1 MTEKGWFARRFDA
14 LRRMARVLSR
24 PVRRAARGGGVA
36 VLVYRGYGSATEIFL
51 IGRVL
56 HEYGGTP
63 SGAAFADLVRR
74 TLQRGVS
81 GAELTARFGS
91 DEARISTDR
100 DGYFRVHLRLER
112 PPPAACCWHTVEVT
126 LEGRKPVVAQGEVFI
141 PPPTCRLVTISDID
155 DTVVYTGVANKAKM
169 LWRLFMQD
177 PADRVAFPGTAA
189 LLNAL
194 HRGRTGDEMNP
205 MLYVSR
211 GPWSIYELLDEFF
224 NRHEIPVGPILFL
237 REWGLTLSNP
247 LPRLAKGHKLALIR
261 NMLELYDTLPFIL
274 IGDSGQKD
282 PEIYA
287 QVVEEHPGRVEAIYI
302 RDVTRS
308 AERDEGI
315 AELAR
320 QVEAAGSTL
329 IVAADSMAMARHAA
343 ARGLI
348 APAFEGEVAEERAE
362 AAST

>member
-1 MTEKGWFARRFDA
+1 
-14 LRRMARVLSR
+14 
-24 PVRRAARGGGVA
+24 
-36 VLVYRGYGSATEIFL
+36 
-51 IGRVL
+51 
-56 HEYGGTP
+56 
-63 SGAAFADLVRR
+63 
-74 TLQRGVS
+74 
-81 GAELTARFGS
+81 
-91 DEARISTDR
+91 
-100 DGYFRVHLRLER
+100 
-112 PPPAACCWHTVEVT
+112 
-126 LEGRKPVVAQGEVFI
+126 
-141 PPPTCRLVTISDID
+141 
-155 DTVVYTGVANKAKM
+155 M

-247 LPRLAKGHKLALIR
+247 LPRRANGHKLALIR

-329 IVAADSMAMARHAA
+329 IVAADSMTMARHAA

-362 AAST
+362 ASNP